1 MQHVALKAADKA
13 EYRALAAATALR
25 LLAALP
31 EQRQAAFLS
40 FLPRMALCPK
50 VGPSSLVQGL
60 LLYMGQKYNC
70 SYTV

>member
-1 MQHVALKAADKA
+1 MQHIALKAADKA

-40 FLPRMALCPK
+40 FLPRMTLCPK
-50 VGPSSLVQGL
+50 VTPILFWCTLNGTASIA
-60 LLYMGQKYNC
+60 
-70 SYTV
+70 